1 MNIIDLLR
9 LIRKHI
15 VLLIA
20 APLLLAALVILL
32 TRKPHYTYTSE
43 TTLYT
48 GIATGV
54 GVEMQKSINFFAT
67 NTAFDNLINVIK
79 SRQTQ
84 QEVGIRLFA
93 MHLMLDG
100 YNPKFISKESYA
112 QFRQLTPPSIYKLVE
127 RSPRHDSPANAR
139 PSAVT
144 SASPKQAT
152 RTKENYEQYFHTV
165 KPGETLYGIAKKFR
179 LQVDEL
185 RGMNNLTSDEIV
197 QGQVLRISP
206 FDEENMEAESQPREP
221 VAEDTAID
229 TTYVRDTFSFALLD
243 TAGIQQWLPSTV
255 NVAAY
260 EQTVRNL
267 TEYMIS
273 SDTNFMY
280 KLINFTHRHYSIRA
294 IASVN
299 VSRIASSDL
308 VKLRYESD
316 DPGICQHTL
325 ALLTEVC
332 IKNYKYIK
340 ENRSDAVVKYFEY
353 QVHQASI
360 RLKIAEDKLLKFN
373 KDNNIINYYEQSKAV
388 AVVKEDLDVLYNN
401 KRMLLEGSAA
411 AIRRIEEKLNNLE
424 SIQLNSS
431 RIMQLR
437 NRIHQLNTQI
447 SHKEVFQ
454 RNDTSMATVPGL
466 SGLRT
471 QAAKAKEDLRDAING
486 LYAITHSTEGLPLN
500 TLLSDWLKN
509 VITFEET
516 KAGLKVL
523 GERIREFQ
531 KQYAIYAPAG
541 ANLKRIEREINVS
554 EQAYL
559 ELLHGLNLAKLK
571 MQDNELS
578 SNIKAV
584 DPPYFPLSANPTKRA
599 LLVMVAG
606 ILGFLIVFITI
617 LALEYFDD
625 TLRNPVRAARILKM
639 PSAGIF
645 PKVYLSPGV
654 FHFPYLCNRLTEMM
668 VQKIVMEVQ
677 KVPDHVGPKVIL
689 LFSTREDEG
698 KTVLSGAIAKKM
710 VSQGHKV
717 ALLNFSSESMRRM
730 EMSQTGYAVT
740 TPDHPSGGLG
750 APHPV
755 LHAITRILGYP
766 DRRIDTDSPFLEDPP
781 QYLSPDEY
789 FEYQIDETFQTVK
802 TYEELLRKE
811 HIRIPFEPDYIL
823 IDIPPLL
830 RCPYPFG
837 LFSHCSLPLLV
848 CRANRSWN
856 SADQLALDEILAHNP
871 SAPPLFLLNGVEIP
885 VLESVLGDLPKKRD
899 PFTRFIKRLLHFR
912 IYEL

>member
-1 MNIIDLLR
+1 MNILDLLR

-20 APLLLAALVILL
+20 APLLLALLVILL
-32 TRKPHYTYTSE
+32 TRKPHFTYTSE

-93 MHLMLDG
+93 MHLMLEG

-112 QFRQLTPPSIYKLVE
+112 KFRQLTPPSIYKLVE
-127 RSPRHDSPANAR
+127 KKPRTGNTGVIR

-144 SASPKQAT
+144 TASPKQEPRA
-152 RTKENYEQYFHTV
+152 KENYEQYFHTV
-165 KPGETLYGIAKKFR
+165 KPGETLYGIAGKFK

-197 QGQVLRISP
+197 QGQVLRIIP
-206 FDEENMEAESQPREP
+206 FNEEGSEVQPGEPEA
-221 VAEDTAID
+221 VAENAAID
-229 TTYVRDTFSFALLD
+229 SAYIYDTFSFALLD
-243 TAGIQQWLPSTV
+243 TVGIQRWLPSTV

-308 VKLRYESD
+308 VKLRYETD

-437 NRIHQLNTQI
+437 NKIHQLNTQI

-454 RNDTSMATVPGL
+454 RNDTSMAAVPGL
-466 SGLRT
+466 ANLRAR
-471 QAAKAKEDLRDAING
+471 AAKAKEELRSAING
-486 LYAITHSTEGLPLN
+486 LYTITHSTEGLPLN
-500 TLLSDWLKN
+500 TLLGDWLKN
-509 VITFEET
+509 VITYEET
-516 KAGLKVL
+516 KAGLVVL

-599 LLVMVAG
+599 LLVVVAG
-606 ILGFLIVFITI
+606 ILGFLIVFISI

-639 PSAGIF
+639 QSAGIF
-645 PKVYLSPGV
+645 PKVYLHPGV
-654 FHFPYLCNRLTEMM
+654 FHFTYLANRLVEMM
-668 VQKIVMEVQ
+668 IQKVIMEVQ
-677 KVPDHVGPKVIL
+677 KMPDHGVPKVIL
-689 LFSTREDEG
+689 LFSTHEDEG
-698 KTVLSGAIAKKM
+698 KTVLGGAIAKKM
-710 VSQGHKV
+710 ISQGYKV
-717 ALLNFSSESMRRM
+717 ALLNFSTESMRRM
-730 EMSQTGYAVT
+730 EMAQTGYAVT
-740 TPDHPSGGLG
+740 ASDDRSGGLG

-755 LHAITRILGYP
+755 PQLAARMLGYP
-766 DRRIDTDSPFLEDPP
+766 DRRIDTDSPFLEDPSHF
-781 QYLSPDEY
+781 LSPDEY

-811 HIRIPFEPDYIL
+811 HIRIPFQPDYIL
-823 IDIPPLL
+823 IEIPPLL
-830 RCPYPFG
+830 HCPYPFG
-837 LFSHCSLPLLV
+837 LFSHCDLPLLV
-848 CRANRSWN
+848 CRANRSWS
-856 SADQLALDEILAHNP
+856 SADQLALDEILSHNP

-899 PFTRFIKRLLHFR
+899 PFTRLIKRLLRFR